1 MSYPPNQNPYGQ
13 QPNNPY
19 GQQPANPYAQ
29 PQQPQVPPQPGYGY
43 PQPPAGQQPG
53 YDQAQA
59 QAGYGYPQ
67 QPPAPPAG
75 YGYPQDPY
83 GGGTAMVP
91 NAYAGWGSRVG
102 ATIVDGLIVGI
113 VPGIFYI
120 IGIVM
125 SAGNRTCTMD
135 PNTFQE
141 TCTGSSGSAAGV
153 VFILLGALL
162 ALAGGLFLCY
172 REGTTGQTPGKKM
185 VNIRLVREYDGQ
197 PMGFGMA
204 IVRRICHIVDNIACY
219 IGWLWPLWDAKK
231 QTFADKIMNTVVVRS
246 Q

>member
-1 MSYPPNQNPYGQ
+1 AGRAGCAAGAARAGPVVVVPPGTCPERPARGRRGPLLGLAAPPLRLPPGLTAGLSAPSATLSARHTCPISPIRPHLSGGVMSYPPNQNPYGQ

-59 QAGYGYPQ
+59 QAQAGYGYPQ

-83 GGGTAMVP
+83 GDGTAMVP
-91 NAYAGWGSRVG
+91 NAYADWGSRIG

-113 VPGIFYI
+113 VPGILYI

-125 SAGNRTCTMD
+125 SAGNRTCTRD

-153 VFILLGALL
+153 VFI
-162 ALAGGLFLCY
+162 
-172 REGTTGQTPGKKM
+172 
-185 VNIRLVREYDGQ
+185 
-197 PMGFGMA
+197 
-204 IVRRICHIVDNIACY
+204 
-219 IGWLWPLWDAKK
+219 
-231 QTFADKIMNTVVVRS
+231 
-246 Q
+246 